1 VIEQNNHV
9 IEQNNRTRDEVS
21 KTKEEVTKTKEEM
34 TKTKEEV
41 LVEMSI
47 MKHQI
52 TGPNRTILTSKSIF
66 IDD

>member
-1 VIEQNNHV
+1 MIEQNNHV

-21 KTKEEVTKTKEEM
+21 KTKEEV
-34 TKTKEEV
+34 

-52 TGPNRTILTSKSIF
+52 TGPNTTILTSKSIF